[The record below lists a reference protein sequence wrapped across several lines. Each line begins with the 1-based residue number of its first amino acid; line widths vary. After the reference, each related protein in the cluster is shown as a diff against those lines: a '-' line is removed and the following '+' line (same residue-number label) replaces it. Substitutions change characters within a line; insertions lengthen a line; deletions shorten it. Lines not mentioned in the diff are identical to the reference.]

1 MMLEESSDKDPEPMR
16 SDSLDLD
23 ESLDLD
29 DDGLDP
35 AGDERGKAT

>member
-29 DDGLDP
+29 DDGLE
-35 AGDERGKAT
+35 AGADGTL